1 MGHTKTKTKKPKK
14 QRKRWFNAP
23 LHIRGKIMS
32 VHLSKELR
40 ERWKVRSVPIRV
52 GDKVRVMRGDAKGY
66 EGKVVKVDRKEYRVY
81 IEGLTRTNSRG
92 EEVLIPVHYSN
103 LMIIE
108 LDLSDPWRRRKLEKI
123 AEMKAKMEEAKKAAE
138 AEVEVAK

>member
-1 MGHTKTKTKKPKK
+1 
-14 QRKRWFNAP
+14 
-23 LHIRGKIMS
+23 
-32 VHLSKELR
+32 
-40 ERWKVRSVPIRV
+40 
-52 GDKVRVMRGDAKGY
+52 MRGDAKGY